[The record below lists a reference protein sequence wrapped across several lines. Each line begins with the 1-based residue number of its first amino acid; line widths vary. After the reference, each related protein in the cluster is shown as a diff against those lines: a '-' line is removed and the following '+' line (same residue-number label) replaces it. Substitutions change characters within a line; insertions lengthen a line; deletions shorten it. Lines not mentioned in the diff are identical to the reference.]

1 MKIERISAFCYTTTT
16 KNSMTLDNK
25 ILLDHLDVELFYGD
39 MNV

>member
-1 MKIERISAFCYTTTT
+1 MKIERISAFCFAT